1 MRFMPIKTKT
11 KLLLL
16 LLLIVLLSGC
26 SPKAAEPYEYTGFA
40 FGGLIQIKL
49 YGETKNS
56 KAASDALML
65 QFQNLEALMSVNL
78 TESELLTV
86 NRQAGI
92 APVKVSPATLEVLQK
107 ALTVAE
113 VSDGAFNPAIGPLVK
128 LWQIGFDG
136 AHLPAEA
143 EIADALPYLDYRD
156 IIVNAA
162 ESTVFL
168 SKVGMGLDFGAIAK
182 GFAADQAF
190 RILAEYQIDSALISI
205 NGNLLTVGEK
215 PNHTTWKAAIADPR
229 GTVNQY
235 VGILPLT
242 DSTISTSG
250 DYERYFE
257 QDGVRYHHLL
267 DSKTGYPAA
276 SDLIS
281 ASMICRDGALADA
294 LSTAV
299 FVLGKDAGLAL
310 LQRYPEVEYLLID
323 QNHNITLSSGLSN
336 VFELTNPDYRLNK

>member
-1 MRFMPIKTKT
+1 MPKKAKT
-11 KLLLL
+11 KLTIL
-16 LLLIVLLSGC
+16 LLLIGLLCGC
-26 SPKAAEPYEYTGFA
+26 NQIAAEPYEYTGFA
-40 FGGLIQIKL
+40 FGGLIQSKL
-49 YGETKNS
+49 YGEAKNTQ
-56 KAASDALML
+56 AANDALML
-65 QFQNLEALMSVNL
+65 QFQTLEALMSVNL

-92 APVKVSPATLEVLQK
+92 APVKISEPTMAVLQK

-113 VSDGAFNPAIGPLVK
+113 ISNGAFNPAIGPLVK

-136 AHLPAEA
+136 AHLPTEA
-143 EIADALPYLDYRD
+143 EIAATLPLLNYKD
-156 IIVNAA
+156 IVVNAA

-182 GFAADQAF
+182 GYAADQAV
-190 RILAEYQIDSALISI
+190 RILAENQIDSALISI
-205 NGNLLTVGEK
+205 NGNLLTVGVK
-215 PNHTTWKAAIADPR
+215 PNHSVWKAAIADPR
-229 GTVNQY
+229 GTVNDY

-267 DSKTGYPAA
+267 DYTTGYPAA
-276 SDLIS
+276 SDLMS
-281 ASMICRDGALADA
+281 ASMICPDGTLADA

-299 FVLGKDAGLAL
+299 FVLGKEAGIAL
-310 LQRYPEVEYLLID
+310 LQHYPEVDYVLID
-323 QNHNITLSSGLSN
+323 QTYNITLSSGLRNS
-336 VFELTNPDYRLNK
+336 FELTNTAYRLSK